1 MHQGA
6 EHGRG
11 NSQVPEHGAIASD
24 QGVVVLARPPIVY
37 LVSILA
43 GFGLNAVWPA
53 RMMPSAIEPIGGWL
67 ILLAVALFAL
77 SVREF
82 RRARTPIRTRKLVTV
97 VITTGPYRFSRNPI
111 YLSFTLLQLGLG
123 VWANSAWLVGMLIP
137 TLLLMS
143 YGVIAREER
152 YMAQKFGD
160 EYLRYRASVRR
171 WI

>member
-24 QGVVVLARPPIVY
+24 QGVVSLARPPIVC
-37 LVSILA
+37 LGSILA
-43 GFGLNAVWPA
+43 GLRLNAVWPA
-53 RMMPSAIEPIGGWL
+53 RMIPSAIEPIGGWL

-82 RRARTPIRTRKLVTV
+82 RRARTPIRTRKPVTA

-123 VWANSAWLVGMLIP
+123 LWANSAWLVGLLIP
-137 TLLLMS
+137 TLVLMS
-143 YGVIAREER
+143 YGVIARQDR
-152 YMAQKFGD
+152 YMARKFGD
-160 EYLRYRASVRR
+160 EYLQYKRAARR
-171 WI
+171 WF